1 MIIPDRLKKGDAVAL
16 VSPSGR
22 IEKDILELAESF
34 LTEWGLEVRT
44 GKHAAGSH
52 HIYSGT
58 VDERINDLQSAMD
71 DPDIKAVFCA
81 RGGYG
86 AVQYIDRV
94 SISEISD
101 FPKWVV
107 GFSDISVLH
116 SMLNRSG
123 IATIHGPMPKNFE
136 ALITDREDK
145 SLEYLRQ
152 LLFEGSIEYSWKGES
167 THNEFTVSGELVGG
181 NLSVMAGLRGTLYEP
196 FYDGKILFLED
207 LNENLYHAD
216 RLLQNLRLGG
226 IFNRINALL
235 VGAFTNMKDSD
246 PPFGKDIHEIILDV
260 TKDSDIPVVFGF
272 QAGHQKPNYPLP
284 FGVRMLLMR
293 DNGINNL
300 HNILGI
306 T

>member
-1 MIIPDRLKKGDAVAL
+1 MIIPDKLKKGDAVAL
-16 VSPSGR
+16 VSPAGQ
-22 IEKDILELAESF
+22 IEKEILELAESF

-44 GKHAAGSH
+44 GQHAAGAY
-52 HIYSGT
+52 HIFSGSIN
-58 VDERINDLQSAMD
+58 ERLSDLQTAMD
-71 DPDIKAVFCA
+71 DPEIKAVFCS

-86 AVQYIDRV
+86 SVQYIDRI

-101 FPKWVV
+101 FPKWLI

-116 SMLNRSG
+116 SLLNRSG
-123 IATIHGPMPKNFE
+123 IASIHGPMPKNFE
-136 ALITDREDK
+136 NLIKYKTDR
-145 SLEYLRQ
+145 SLDYLKQ
-152 LLFEGSIEYSWKGES
+152 FLFEGSIEYSWEGEAS
-167 THNEFTVSGELVGG
+167 QTEFTVSGELVGG
-181 NLSVMAGLRGTLYEP
+181 NLSVMAGLRGTMYEP

-226 IFNRINALL
+226 VFNRISALL
-235 VGAFTNMKDSD
+235 VGAFTDMKDSK
-246 PPFGKDIHEIILDV
+246 PSFGKDVRSIILEV

-272 QAGHQKPNYPLP
+272 PAGHQIPNYPLP
-284 FGVRMLLMR
+284 FGVRMLLIR

-306 T
+306 S